1 MSTITFTTTSRV
13 SSTPLAR
20 VSAFPGAGR
29 EARST
34 RVRPAQVRPGQVRPA
49 RLRLTRRGRAVVG
62 ALLAVP
68 VAVALAVSAF
78 SGSPA
83 EAGSSISSA
92 SFDYISVAPGESLWD
107 LAAWVAPEADPRD
120 VVSQFV
126 ELNQLQTTEVQ
137 PGQRLA
143 IPAAYAQ

>member
-1 MSTITFTTTSRV
+1 MSTITFTTTNRV
-13 SSTPLAR
+13 SSMPVAGVPAFGGAR
-20 VSAFPGAGR
+20 R
-29 EARST
+29 EARPT
-34 RVRPAQVRPGQVRPA
+34 

-62 ALLAVP
+62 TLLAVP
-68 VAVALAVSAF
+68 VAVALAVSVF

-83 EAGSSISSA
+83 EAGSSIPSA
-92 SFDYISVAPGESLWD
+92 SFEYISVAPGESLWD
-107 LAAWVAPEADPRD
+107 LAAWVAPDADPRD